1 MTGDA
6 KDILSTE
13 LELNVSYAEAWD
25 GELDR
30 FWMTV
35 TISIS
40 LFLFT
45 MCYSA
50 AVTIFKVGNTITL
63 VDPYCPAMFLLS
75 PSCLHTVPTGLQAVA
90 IVSIMLLVCLHTVSH
105 TVPMISYVPSVPSYP
120 KECPKVETLSVL
132 WKVSCVDWCFSWAST

>member
-1 MTGDA
+1 MYPYDT

-25 GELDR
+25 GELDGL
-30 FWMTV
+30 WMTV

-50 AVTIFKVGNTITL
+50 AVTI
-63 VDPYCPAMFLLS
+63 
-75 PSCLHTVPTGLQAVA
+75 
-90 IVSIMLLVCLHTVSH
+90 
-105 TVPMISYVPSVPSYP
+105 
-120 KECPKVETLSVL
+120 
-132 WKVSCVDWCFSWAST
+132 